1 MASTDTVTA
10 MAMVIATVMATD
22 TANVTAMAEVTTMD
36 IMTRNTNTRN
46 TDKNKEWFAIYV
58 KSRYEKKVSK
68 ALDEIGVESF
78 LPIVTRIKQWSDRKK
93 KVDEPLFR
101 SYVFVHITK
110 EDYYNVLHCDGVV
123 KFITFEGKAAIIPD
137 NQILA
142 IKDYISDSDSNDM
155 EMEYDEF
162 KEGQLVRIKS
172 GHLKGLTGRF
182 IEIRGRHRLIVN
194 IEVVGKSIPINV
206 VRSNIEVV
214 QEVKAI

>member
-1 MASTDTVTA
+1 
-10 MAMVIATVMATD
+10 
-22 TANVTAMAEVTTMD
+22 MAEVTTMD

-46 TDKNKEWFAIYV
+46 TNKNKEWFAIYV

-78 LPIVTRIKQWSDRKK
+78 LPIITRLKQWSDRKK
-93 KVDEPLFR
+93 KVEEPLFR
-101 SYVFVHITK
+101 SYVFVYISK
-110 EDYYNVLHCDGVV
+110 DDYYNVLHCDGVV
-123 KFITFEGKAAIIPD
+123 KFITFEGKAAIIPE

-142 IKDYISDSDSNDM
+142 IKDYISDSNNNGLK
-155 EMEYDEF
+155 MEYDEF

-206 VRSNIEVV
+206 VRSNI
-214 QEVKAI
+214 